1 MRWEL
6 RGKAASMAELAAG
19 LLCTAGAEEEPAAEP
34 RRAQREEEEL
44 GVGEGREETA
54 GKSAGATAGT
64 ILEEGAGWLW
74 EHTLFKEGSS
84 IIV

>member
-1 MRWEL
+1 MARWEL

-44 GVGEGREETA
+44 GVREGREETA

-64 ILEEGAGWLW
+64 ISEEGAGWFW
-74 EHTLFKEGSS
+74 EHTLFE
-84 IIV
+84 